1 MTEGKKVLIT
11 GGAGFIGSHLAE
23 KLCSDN
29 DVVVLD
35 NLDTGSRDNLSAVTQ
50 DVSFVEGDIRDGEA
64 VKDALRGANLVFHC
78 AAQISVERSVENP
91 TETNQINVE
100 GTLRVLDQCRKE
112 DVQRFVFVSSSSVY
126 GSGPELPKR
135 EDMQPNPESPYA
147 ESKIKGE
154 QHCRQFNDLHGLP
167 CVILRC
173 FNVYGSRQQASSP
186 YASVIP
192 RFISATLRDQK
203 PIVFGDGEQTRDFI
217 FVDDVVD
224 ALSRAADVKNAR
236 GETINIASARPISI
250 LGLLEVLGEIFNR
263 EIEPAFRD
271 ERPGDVRHSVADVS
285 KAKDILRFS
294 PRVELADGLR
304 RTVDHLRALY

>member
-35 NLDTGSRDNLSAVTQ
+35 NLDTGSRDNLSAIKE

-64 VKDALRGANLVFHC
+64 VKDALREADLVFHC

-91 TETNQINVE
+91 AETNQINVE

-112 DVQRFVFVSSSSVY
+112 DVERFVFVSSSSVY

-192 RFISATLRDQK
+192 RFISAILRDQK

-263 EIEPAFRD
+263 EIEPEFRD

-285 KAKDILRFS
+285 KAKDILGFS

-304 RTVDHLRALY
+304 RTVDHLRALS

>member
-35 NLDTGSRDNLSAVTQ
+35 NLDTGSRDNLSAIKE
-50 DVSFVEGDIRDGEA
+50 DVNFVEGDIRDGEA
-64 VKDALRGANLVFHC
+64 VKDALRGADLVFHC

-112 DVQRFVFVSSSSVY
+112 DVERFVFVSSSSVY

-135 EDMQPNPESPYA
+135 EDMQPKPESPYA

-192 RFISATLRDQK
+192 RFISAILRDQK

-250 LGLLEVLGEIFNR
+250 LGLLEVLGEIFNH

-285 KAKDILRFS
+285 KAKDILGFS

-304 RTVDHLRALY
+304 RTVDHLRALS

>member
-35 NLDTGSRDNLSAVTQ
+35 NLDTGSRDNLSAIKE

-64 VKDALRGANLVFHC
+64 VKDALREADLVFHC

>member
-35 NLDTGSRDNLSAVTQ
+35 NLDTGSRDNLSAIKE

-64 VKDALRGANLVFHC
+64 VKDALREADLVFHC

-91 TETNQINVE
+91 AETNQINVE

-112 DVQRFVFVSSSSVY
+112 DVERFVFVSSSSVY

-263 EIEPAFRD
+263 EIEPEFRD

-285 KAKDILRFS
+285 KAKDILGFS

-304 RTVDHLRALY
+304 RTVDHLRALS